1 MGIPEVELNSGY
13 KMPLLGLGTASFT
26 TSKEDEVK
34 AMLHAIECGYRHF
47 DTAAHYGSEEAV
59 GEAVAEAV
67 KRGLV
72 KSRSELFIC
81 SKLWASDNHAERVLP
96 ALKKSLQDRGSNIL
110 AVFDH
115 LFSIY
120 NNLKLDYIDLYLI
133 HWPVAV
139 TQESAFEYPVSN
151 KKNVVPFD
159 CKDVWPVMEEA
170 LRLGL
175 VKSIG
180 VSNFSCKKLEDL
192 LSFATIPPTVN
203 QVELNPLWQQKKL
216 VDFCKARGI
225 VVTGY
230 SLLGS
235 ARQFWGSDRVVGIPT
250 LKEIA
255 KANAKSVPQVI
266 LRWAHQHGV
275 ATVAKSYNPQRMQ
288 ENMDIFYWKLSEEE
302 CEIISKLP
310 QARGSVADGFVSDEG
325 AIKSVEDLWDGEL

>member
-1 MGIPEVELNSGY
+1 MGIPDIELNSGY
-13 KMPLLGLGTASFT
+13 KMPLLGLGTATFT
-26 TSKEDEVK
+26 ISKEDEVK
-34 AMLHAIECGYRHF
+34 AMLHAIEYGYRHF
-47 DTAAHYGSEEAV
+47 DTAAYYGSEEAV

-81 SKLWASDNHAERVLP
+81 SKLGASDNHDDRALP
-96 ALKKSLQDRGSNIL
+96 ALKKSL
-110 AVFDH
+110 H
-115 LFSIY
+115 
-120 NNLKLDYIDLYLI
+120 NLKLDYIDLYLI

-151 KKNVVPFD
+151 KKNVVSFD
-159 CKDVWPVMEEA
+159 CKAVWSVMEEA
-170 LRLGL
+170 QRLGL

-203 QVELNPLWQQKKL
+203 QVEISPLWQQKKL

-235 ARQFWGSDRVVGIPT
+235 VGQFWGSDRVVGIPA

-255 KANAKSVPQVI
+255 KAKAKSVPQVI
-266 LRWAHQHGV
+266 FRWAHQYGI

-288 ENMDIFYWKLSEEE
+288 ENIEIFDWELSEEE
-302 CEIISKLP
+302 CKIISELP
-310 QARGSVADGFVSDEG
+310 QARGNLGDGFVSEEG
-325 AIKSVEDLWDGEL
+325 AIKSIEDLWDGEL

>member
-26 TSKEDEVK
+26 TSKADEVQ
-34 AMLHAIECGYRHF
+34 AMLHAIERGYRHL

-81 SKLWASDNHAERVLP
+81 SKLWASDNHADRVLP
-96 ALKKSLQDRGSNIL
+96 ALKKSL
-110 AVFDH
+110 H
-115 LFSIY
+115 
-120 NNLKLDYIDLYLI
+120 NLKLEYIDLYLI

-139 TQESAFEYPVSN
+139 TQESAFEYPVAN
-151 KKNVVPFD
+151 KKNIIPFD
-159 CKDVWPVMEEA
+159 CKAVWSVMEECQ
-170 LRLGL
+170 RSGL

-180 VSNFSCKKLEDL
+180 VSNFSCKKIEDL
-192 LSFATIPPTVN
+192 LSFATIPPAVN

-216 VDFCKARGI
+216 VDLCKARGI

-230 SLLGS
+230 SPLGS
-235 ARQFWGSDRVVGIPT
+235 AGQFWGSDRVVGIPA
-250 LKEIA
+250 LKDIA
-255 KANAKSVPQVI
+255 KAKAKSVPQVI

-288 ENMDIFYWKLSEEE
+288 ENSEIFDWELSDEE
-302 CEIISKLP
+302 CKIISELP
-310 QARGSVADGFVSDEG
+310 QSRGSKADGFVSEES
-325 AIKSVEDLWDGEL
+325 AIKTVEDLWDGEL